1 MCIPT
6 LNALSMNESRK
17 TSQNLSFIGLE
28 IKDLKNLQ
36 LPSDLKKLN
45 LHHNC
50 ISALDDCAFPLGLT
64 TLDISSNCLTSLRG
78 LRQLKSL
85 QQLNLSA
92 NFLTNLS
99 DVQFL
104 TSLVDLDV
112 SYNNLE
118 GLPELRRLHGPQS
131 ALTKLN
137 VAGNCISFIDSF
149 IKDLSGLC
157 ALTDLYVT
165 DGSASGNENPL
176 CGIYGF
182 RTLIFTGLPQ
192 LQLIDG
198 QSRSSTLQHFAAEHF
213 APRKDLSTL
222 QNNSTGPISF
232 YKERD
237 SSVPPTIQNSAT
249 QTESPTLSICKQ
261 TGRPQLPRLLLG
273 TVQTKSDREQL
284 LQDPDLQAALQQQAE
299 DVYKQLTERII
310 SLEARGAEEVRLIG
324 LVSSLRQELRNEQ
337 KCKALLETHIRKIIT
352 NLTSANERFKDLFA
366 AFSGYN
372 CLVFSGFS
380 ALEDR
385 LMAGESEW
393 ASQLLASERE
403 CREAMRKTSLLEER
417 FLKLHHDRGTER
429 DSRVAEVSKKYAML
443 ENEFRSALQSE
454 TIRYDQL
461 FERTKLAEEKASRRQ
476 TELEDADRNLKC
488 AKDLLMKLNTHLKE
502 LKLTLHQERKK
513 SGVSASIHKQETLTL
528 KAQLQAQGVKIKS
541 LEETLNE
548 SSKLRLE
555 IRSLKEKVA
564 CLNSENTG
572 LKEAQNR
579 ESSLRRDQEVMS
591 AKIAEFSEQL
601 PNLQAELDSARETVR
616 VKTKIID
623 DQTDTIRTL
632 KKELSE
638 AREESKRV
646 ENEMRASRKK
656 LEVQMTDCAN
666 ENGTLREQVEKLLRR
681 KDDLK
686 DAIVDLRSSLEI
698 VNEEKKKLETAIVE
712 KERQL
717 DNMNDKLSEFE
728 EFWKAKVVG
737 LERQLEKATLKVREL
752 STALHTSEQ
761 RYARHRAENEE
772 ALSAASAMADVRVKQ
787 VEEAA
792 RSRILQLEGEMRQ
805 ILQESAESKRKVE
818 ATLRSLAGSVSNMPG
833 FLEYPPLN
841 RLPVF
846 L

>member
-1 MCIPT
+1 M
-6 LNALSMNESRK
+6 ESTRK
-17 TSQNLSFIGLE
+17 
-28 IKDLKNLQ
+28 
-36 LPSDLKKLN
+36 
-45 LHHNC
+45 
-50 ISALDDCAFPLGLT
+50 SAQSATKG
-64 TLDISSNCLTSLRG
+64 LRG
-78 LRQLKSL
+78 LRHLKSL
-85 QQLNLSA
+85 QRLNLSA

-157 ALTDLYVT
+157 ALTDLHLT

-182 RTLIFTGLPQ
+182 RALIFTGLPQ

-198 QSRSSTLQHFAAEHF
+198 QSRSSTLQNFAAEHF

-222 QNNSTGPISF
+222 QNNSTGMISF

-237 SSVPPTIQNSAT
+237 SNVSPTVRNSAT

-261 TGRPQLPRLLLG
+261 EPLSLRSKRKTSTTQTFSPADARRYFRKQQTGRPQRPELLLG
-273 TVQTKSDREQL
+273 TVQTKSDKGKL

-337 KCKALLETHIRKIIT
+337 KCKALLETHIRKIII

-403 CREAMRKTSLLEER
+403 CREAVRKISLLEER
-417 FLKLHHDRGTER
+417 FLKLHHNRGTER

-443 ENEFRSALQSE
+443 EDEFRSALQSE

-488 AKDLLMKLNTHLKE
+488 AKDLLMRLNTDLKE

-564 CLNSENTG
+564 CLNSENIG

-579 ESSLRRDQEVMS
+579 ESSLRRDQEAMS

-656 LEVQMTDCAN
+656 LEVQMTDCAS

-686 DAIVDLRSSLEI
+686 DTIVDLRSSLEI
-698 VNEEKKKLETAIVE
+698 VNEEKKKLETAMVE
-712 KERQL
+712 RERQL

-728 EFWKAKVVG
+728 EFWKSKVVG
-737 LERQLEKATLKVREL
+737 LERQLERATLKVREL

-772 ALSAASAMADVRVKQ
+772 ALSAAAAMADVRVKQ
-787 VEEAA
+787 VEEASQ
-792 RSRILQLEGEMRQ
+792 SRILQLEGEMRQ

-833 FLEYPPLN
+833 FLELKPGRKIQKAVVSCWCL
-841 RLPVF
+841 F
-846 L
+846 LTRTPIAATGF